1 MKRCCIIYNEPGE
14 GALADELDVLDQV
27 AHIEKHLDGTWIYQF
42 TEKESL
48 TGFMEEIAD
57 PCCRKT

>member
-27 AHIEKHLDGTWIYQF
+27 DHIEKHLIELGYRCTG
-42 TEKESL
+42 KE
-48 TGFMEEIAD
+48 
-57 PCCRKT
+57 